1 MGCVGDY
8 VACVGC
14 VDCVTWGY
22 LGARILRKDRG
33 IDRGVELVVGV
44 GQFSAQR
51 KRASDMELI
60 GGGDAQADTPTK
72 SRGACDMIGVV
83 PVGEPGSDRSRQAID
98 GVGHINSGNERIF
111 DNSSQ
116 EDVLPGL
123 RFIDPDA
130 PDHALSFSDI

>member
-33 IDRGVELVVGV
+33 IDRGVELVGGV
-44 GQFSAQR
+44 DQFSVQWE
-51 KRASDMELI
+51 RASDMELI
-60 GGGDAQADTPTK
+60 GVVDAQADTPIK

-83 PVGEPGSDRSRQAID
+83 PVVEPESDRSRQALE
-98 GVGHINSGNERIF
+98 GVGHI
-111 DNSSQ
+111 
-116 EDVLPGL
+116 
-123 RFIDPDA
+123 
-130 PDHALSFSDI
+130 H